1 MKITSVSVILM
12 LGLVSSLFAQQPSR
26 PSAASQPSVHE
37 DALNPSPVDP
47 KSDPDID
54 MFVNDYRNSTPRTE
68 YGAMVFYDILTPR
81 GAGDM
86 MRPVTKGAV
95 LSVMIAVSR
104 ATLEAGATATG
115 RMQAGRRE
123 ALIDVEGAGTI
134 TVNGKTYPVASGSYF
149 QLTPD
154 VDFTLTNTGRVPMV
168 FYVRTEPLPASFKIP
183 AFEVVNRYDNDRVF
197 GAHWTHSCDM
207 VAAGPD
213 TRRTFPPMTFCSMS
227 PYSMPQ
233 PHSHPG
239 EEVWIQVE
247 GVTTLSLGKRLLPL
261 RPGQAYRI
269 PPDGV
274 TAHSNLNLTDRM
286 TKILYL
292 GPIDRPAENTSIIA
306 RGLPLVDNYSRL
318 ENRPLDLPTE
328 QDVAMYTVNW
338 HDAFPQIRYGNMY
351 VRDMLTSLSGSD
363 PLHPTRTGAVLSN
376 AAMVRFGMLE
386 PYSKA
391 HPTPGE
397 PSDIQDIFIVNS
409 GDGLITSGG
418 KTIPLSRDKVVIV
431 PPGVKYEITA
441 GSDYMTFYIVGEK
454 LPEGSTPA
462 SSLSVIDHRSGPAR
476 TADWVDTEH
485 TLASKED
492 GLSQYTSV
500 TRVDMSSE
508 MAMTRPTSTPAG
520 VEEIWIATDG
530 DVDMLFGRHLRKL
543 PAGTA
548 YRVPPTG
555 ITARAHINTSGEPA
569 SFIRLLK

>member
-1 MKITSVSVILM
+1 MKISFVGVILA
-12 LGLVSSLFAQQPSR
+12 LGVASSLFAQQTSR
-26 PSAASQPSVHE
+26 PGTASQPSIRE
-37 DALNPSPVDP
+37 DALDPSPVDP

-54 MFVNDYRNSTPRTE
+54 MFVNDYRHSTPHTE
-68 YGAMVFYDILTPR
+68 FGAMVFYDILTPR
-81 GAGDM
+81 GAGDIM
-86 MRPVTKGAV
+86 HPVAKGAV
-95 LSVMIAVSR
+95 LSVMIAASR

-115 RMQAGRRE
+115 RVQPGRRE
-123 ALIDVEGAGTI
+123 VFIDVEGAGTI
-134 TVNGKTYPVASGSYF
+134 SVQGKTYPVAPGSYF

-154 VDFTLTNTGRVPMV
+154 LDFSLTNTGRTPMV
-168 FYVRTEPLPASFKIP
+168 FYVRIDPLPANFKIP
-183 AFEVVNRYDNDRVF
+183 AFDVVNRYENDRVF

-207 VAAGPD
+207 VPSGP
-213 TRRTFPPMTFCSMS
+213 TTKVFPPMTFCSMS

-247 GVTTLSLGKRLLPL
+247 GVTTLSLGKRLMPL

-269 PPDGV
+269 PPDGM
-274 TAHSNLNLTDRM
+274 TAHSNINLSDRM
-286 TKILYL
+286 TKLLYL
-292 GPIDRPAENTSIIA
+292 GPIDRAADSASVIA
-306 RGLPLVDNYSRL
+306 RGISLVPDYSRL
-318 ENRPLDLPTE
+318 DNRPLDPPTE
-328 QDVAMYTVNW
+328 QDAGMYIANW

-351 VRDMLTSLSGSD
+351 VRDMLISLSGSD

-376 AAMVRFGMLE
+376 ATMVRYGLLE

-391 HPTPGE
+391 HPVHGE
-397 PSDIQDIFIVNS
+397 ESNIQQVFIVNS
-409 GDGLITSGG
+409 GDGLISSGG
-418 KTIPLSRDKVVIV
+418 KTIALSRDKVVIV
-431 PPGVKYEITA
+431 PPGVQYSITA

-454 LPEGSTPA
+454 LPEGSKPA
-462 SSLSVIDHRSGPAR
+462 PNLSVIDHRSNPAK

-492 GLSQYTSV
+492 GLCQFTSV
-500 TRVDMSSE
+500 ARVDMSSE
-508 MAMTRPTSTPAG
+508 MAMARPTSTAAG

-530 DVDMLFGRHLRKL
+530 NVDMLFGRHLRKL

-555 ITARAHINTSGEPA
+555 NTARAHINTSGNPA